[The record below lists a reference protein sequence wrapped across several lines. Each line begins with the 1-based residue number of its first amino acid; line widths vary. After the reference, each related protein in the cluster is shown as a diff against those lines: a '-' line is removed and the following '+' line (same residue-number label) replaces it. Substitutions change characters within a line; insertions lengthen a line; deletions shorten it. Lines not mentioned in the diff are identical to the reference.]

1 MKRYAVIVMLLS
13 LAGLLLS
20 LLLLIEQFNDPAL
33 INQTVCGNGWQS
45 TCLEV
50 TASKYSNIAGVPLA
64 ALGGVFFVWIF
75 LVTLLGMLADREWQ
89 QRTARIMM
97 MVTLFALL
105 VDVFLAGVMAS
116 MGAVCEL
123 CVATYVVNAALLVIF
138 FLWLRAEG
146 TAYTGILKKFLRD
159 VGDILT
165 RRYLRFAGGM
175 LILFSVSI
183 LLLGSVTSLLLVEY
197 YGDEVPPHRVIESY
211 MKQYKETPR
220 EKLDLPQSS
229 LVIGNPGAKVEVVVF
244 TDFLCSACY
253 QFFRVERYLLSLFG
267 DQVVFRYY
275 HYPLDKECNPD
286 VKVTMYQGSCRVSA
300 TLQAAAAA
308 GKFKDVLLA
317 HYTSHHKME
326 EMYGSLAG
334 YDEIYRAMGISREMA
349 QKLESDAERGG
360 TKRRIRRDAMT
371 AAGLSINST
380 PTLFINGSRMVGV
393 PPKEFLKAV
402 VEYEL
407 QR

>member
-1 MKRYAVIVMLLS
+1 MKRYAVITMLLS
-13 LAGLLLS
+13 LAGLSLS
-20 LLLLIEQFNDPAL
+20 MLLLVEQFNDPAL

-50 TASKYSNIAGVPLA
+50 TASKYSKIAGVPVA
-64 ALGGVFFVWIF
+64 ALGGVFFAWIF
-75 LVTLLGMLADREWQ
+75 LVALVGMAGDREWQ
-89 QRTARIMM
+89 QRTSRIML
-97 MVTLFALL
+97 MVTLLALL

-116 MGAVCEL
+116 MGTVCEL
-123 CVATYVVNAALLVIF
+123 CVATYVVNGALLGIF

-146 TAYTGILKKFLRD
+146 AAYADIPKLFLRD
-159 VGDILT
+159 IRDIIT
-165 RRYLRFAGGM
+165 RQHLRFAGSIFAM
-175 LILFSVSI
+175 FSVSI
-183 LLLGSVTSLLLVEY
+183 ILLGSVSSLLLVEY
-197 YGDEVPPHRVIESY
+197 YGDEVPPPRVIESY

-220 EKLDLPQSS
+220 EKLDLPQSR
-229 LVIGNPGAKVEVVVF
+229 LVIGDPGAKVEVVVF

-253 QFFRVERYLLSLFG
+253 QFFRVERYLLSIFG

-286 VKVTMYQGSCRVSA
+286 VNVTMYRGSCRVSA

-317 HYTSHHKME
+317 HYTNHHKME
-326 EMYGSLAG
+326 EMYGSDAG
-334 YDEIYRAMGISREMA
+334 YDEIYRVMGISREMA
-349 QKLESDAERGG
+349 EKLKSDAERGG

-407 QR
+407 Q